1 MRLHCT
7 TKQNILPCMFQ
18 TRVVAAA
25 SKTKD
30 VKCRSN
36 SSVRAAK
43 LVVCRKSRLP
53 QAERP
58 AVMNY
63 TSNEGSLHQSTPG
76 NLYITAFF
84 SFLVS
89 VFTSHAGQVFLLRHN
104 HIHCQVTFTTL
115 PNLSNLGT
123 LKDPFYSEPSY
134 RGGSLLTEV
143 LHVILL
149 LA

>member
-1 MRLHCT
+1 MTDLVIAVTSNEVSDFINKIINEVRLHCT

-84 SFLVS
+84 SFLVC
-89 VFTSHAGQVFLLRHN
+89 VFTSHAGQVIIFIVR
-104 HIHCQVTFTTL
+104 
-115 PNLSNLGT
+115 
-123 LKDPFYSEPSY
+123 
-134 RGGSLLTEV
+134 
-143 LHVILL
+143 
-149 LA
+149 

>member
-1 MRLHCT
+1 MTDLVIAVTSNEVSDFINKIINEVRLHCFS
-7 TKQNILPCMFQ
+7 KQNILPYMFQ

-25 SKTKD
+25 SIKTKD

-63 TSNEGSLHQSTPG
+63 TSNEGSLHPSTPG
-76 NLYITAFF
+76 KLYINAF
-84 SFLVS
+84 LAAWS
-89 VFTSHAGQVFLLRHN
+89 VFLPATLVRLTHRHHHN
-104 HIHCQVTFTTL
+104 HCSIHCL
-115 PNLSNLGT
+115 IILGIV
-123 LKDPFYSEPSY
+123 K
-134 RGGSLLTEV
+134 RMR
-143 LHVILL
+143 
-149 LA
+149 